1 VYDKQKVEKSAVFRI
16 AKFYPWKKTNWNG
29 WCSSSRH

>member
-16 AKFYPWKKTNWNG
+16 AKFYPWKKTN
-29 WCSSSRH
+29 